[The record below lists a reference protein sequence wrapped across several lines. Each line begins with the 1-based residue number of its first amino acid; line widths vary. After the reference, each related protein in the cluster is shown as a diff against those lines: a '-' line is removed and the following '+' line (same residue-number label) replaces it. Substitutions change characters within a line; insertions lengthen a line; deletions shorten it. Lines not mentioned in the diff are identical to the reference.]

1 MYYGI
6 SSHKLLELR
15 DKYEELFGYDP
26 NGDMEYEFD
35 NYDEYIQLLNSCI
48 EQKKICI
55 KYWKNS
61 TNEWELRK
69 IDQV

>member
-48 EQKKICI
+48 EQKNDLYKIR
-55 KYWKNS
+55 
-61 TNEWELRK
+61 EELH
-69 IDQV
+69 Q